1 MEQQDVIRI
10 QHLHKTFK
18 DFKAVNDLSL
28 TVFDGDVYGFLGPN
42 GAGKST
48 TIRMMLSLIFPTS
61 GSIELFGKSLPAAR
75 NEVMQHVGAIV
86 EKPDFYG
93 YLSAYKNLEI
103 FGKMQHAD
111 VSKTNIFKI
120 LDWVGLAERSD
131 SKVKTFSQ
139 GMKQRLGI
147 AQALLHNPKLIV
159 LDEPTNGLDP
169 QGMVEIREM
178 ILRLNRD
185 EKKTIVLSSHI
196 LSEVELIANRMVII
210 SKGKAVVEG
219 EVGTLLDSGQMQ
231 VTFEIEN
238 EVFASN
244 VIAESGLQQ
253 KLISHQGSQFIFGI
267 HKHEIAEI
275 NKELV
280 SRNVQV
286 VSIVPVRSLE
296 QYFLTLT

>member
-1 MEQQDVIRI
+1 MEQKEIIRI
-10 QHLHKTFK
+10 KNLHKSFK
-18 DFKAVNDLSL
+18 DFNAVNDLSL

-61 GSIELFGKSLPAAR
+61 GSIELFSNKLPAGR
-75 NEVMQHVGAIV
+75 NEVMRNVGAIV

-93 YLSAYKNLEI
+93 YLSAFKNLEI
-103 FGKMQHAD
+103 FGKMQGAD
-111 VSKTNIFKI
+111 VSKNNIYKI
-120 LDWVGLAERSD
+120 LEWVGLSQRAKSN
-131 SKVKTFSQ
+131 VKTFSQ

-178 ILRLNRD
+178 IHRLNKE

-219 EVGTLLDSGQMQ
+219 NVAQLLDSGQMQ
-231 VTFEIEN
+231 VTFEI
-238 EVFASN
+238 AN
-244 VIAESGLQQ
+244 VDYAVGAIAES
-253 KLISHQGSQFIFGI
+253 KLKSKLTSHNQSQFVFEI
-267 HKHEIAEI
+267 HKHEIPEL
-275 NKELV
+275 NRELV
-280 SRNVQV
+280 AKNIEVL
-286 VSIVPVRSLE
+286 SIVPVRSLE

>member
-1 MEQQDVIRI
+1 
-10 QHLHKTFK
+10 
-18 DFKAVNDLSL
+18 
-28 TVFDGDVYGFLGPN
+28 
-42 GAGKST
+42 
-48 TIRMMLSLIFPTS
+48 
-61 GSIELFGKSLPAAR
+61 
-75 NEVMQHVGAIV
+75 
-86 EKPDFYG
+86 
-93 YLSAYKNLEI
+93 
-103 FGKMQHAD
+103 MQHAD

-147 AQALLHNPKLIV
+147 AQALLHNPKLVV

-178 ILRLNRD
+178 ILRLNKD

-210 SKGKAVVEG
+210 SKGKAIVEG
-219 EVGTLLDSGQMQ
+219 EVGNLLDSGQMQ

-238 EVFASN
+238 DSFALN
-244 VIAESGLQQ
+244 AIEESGLKE
-253 KLISHQGSQFIFGI
+253 KLISHHGSQFVFGI
-267 HKHEIAEI
+267 HKNEIAEI

-280 SRNVQV
+280 SRNAQV

>member
-1 MEQQDVIRI
+1 MQAQEIIRI
-10 QHLHKTFK
+10 QNLHKNFK

-28 TVFDGDVYGFLGPN
+28 TVYDGDVYGFLGPN

-61 GSIELFGKSLPAAR
+61 GSIELFGKQLPFAR
-75 NEVMQHVGAIV
+75 NEVMQNVGAIV

-93 YLSAYKNLEI
+93 YLAAYKNLEI
-103 FGKMQHAD
+103 FGKMQNAD
-111 VSKTNIFKI
+111 VSKKNITKI
-120 LDWVGLAERSD
+120 LEWVGLAERAQ

-178 ILRLNRD
+178 ILRLNKD

-219 EVGTLLDSGQMQ
+219 EVAGLLDSGQMQ

-238 EVFASN
+238 HEFAAN
-244 VIAESGLQQ
+244 AIAESGLKQ
-253 KLISHQGSQFIFGI
+253 KLISHNSTHFVFEI
-267 HKHEIAEI
+267 HKHEIPEI

-280 SRNVQV
+280 QRNIQV
-286 VSIVPVRSLE
+286 ASIVPVRSLE

>member
-1 MEQQDVIRI
+1 MAQHDVIRI
-10 QHLHKTFK
+10 QNLHKTFK

-61 GSIELFGKSLPAAR
+61 GSIELFGKSLPMAR

-93 YLSAYKNLEI
+93 YLTAYKNLEI

-147 AQALLHNPKLIV
+147 AQALLHNPKLVV

-178 ILRLNRD
+178 ILRLNKD

-210 SKGKAVVEG
+210 SKGKAIVEG
-219 EVGTLLDSGQMQ
+219 EVGNLLDSGQMQ

-238 EVFASN
+238 DSFALN
-244 VIAESGLQQ
+244 AIEESGLKE
-253 KLISHQGSQFIFGI
+253 KLISHHGSQFVFGI
-267 HKHEIAEI
+267 HKNEITEI

-280 SRNVQV
+280 SRNAQV

>member
-1 MEQQDVIRI
+1 MDQQEIIRI
-10 QHLHKTFK
+10 RNLHKSFK
-18 DFKAVNDLSL
+18 DFNAVNDLSL
-28 TVFDGDVYGFLGPN
+28 SVYDGDVYGFLGPN

-48 TIRMMLSLIFPTS
+48 TIRMILSLIFPTS
-61 GSIELFGKSLPAAR
+61 GSIELFGKKLPEGR
-75 NEVMQHVGAIV
+75 DEIMQHVGAIV

-103 FGKMQHAD
+103 FGKMQGAD
-111 VSKTNIFKI
+111 VSKKNISKI
-120 LDWVGLAERSD
+120 LDWVGLSERAKSN
-131 SKVKTFSQ
+131 VKTFSQ

-147 AQALLHNPKLIV
+147 AQALLHNPKLII

-178 ILRLNRD
+178 ILRLNKE

-219 EVGTLLDSGQMQ
+219 NVTDLLDSGQMQ

-238 EVFASN
+238 IEFALQVITESN
-244 VIAESGLQQ
+244 LKSKLNTQ
-253 KLISHQGSQFIFGI
+253 KKSSFIFEI
-267 HKHEIAEI
+267 HKHEIPLL

-280 SRNVQV
+280 SKNIQV
-286 VSIVPVRSLE
+286 LSIVPVRSLE